1 MQAVAALGSTRSAR
15 SASPIPAFGYS
26 YPSDRCRFPWAG
38 SIGMVTSSRQTI
50 REVAAMRRIR
60 IQKPQPIRREL
71 EVLPLDA
78 RDPDVVRAKALIRA
92 RSCARGASL
101 ACPVATP
108 LHRERVEEPSFAGSL
123 RS

>member
-1 MQAVAALGSTRSAR
+1 
-15 SASPIPAFGYS
+15 
-26 YPSDRCRFPWAG
+26 
-38 SIGMVTSSRQTI
+38 GMVTSSRQTM

-60 IQKPQPIRREL
+60 IQKPKPIRREL

-123 RS
+123 RSGGPVPPATRLPRLSLGPATWPRAR